1 MTTDF
6 KDKYGPWGLIAG
18 ASIGLGAAF
27 ADEVAKRKLNLVLI
41 ARRSE
46 PLQKLEKEL
55 RTHYDIE
62 VRTVQLDLAS
72 TNLLEELVPHTD
84 DIEIG
89 LMIYDTAFHTIGAFF
104 NQSLENHLRHIDVNC
119 RGPLMLTY
127 HFGHKMIQ
135 RGRGGIILMS
145 SLTGFQGSPLLS
157 NYGGTKAYNTMLG
170 EGLWYE
176 MKQHGVDVMASV
188 AGAIET
194 PNYIKTEPNKLSM
207 APGPM
212 KPADVARETVAALGK
227 THTFVPGRAYRFA
240 SFITNRFMPRTR
252 AIKMMANA
260 NVKMYGDRN
269 LITNPKL

>member
-1 MTTDF
+1 MTANF
-6 KDKYGPWGLIAG
+6 SDKYGPWGLVAG
-18 ASIGLGAAF
+18 ASVGLGAAF
-27 ADEVAKRKLNLVLI
+27 AEELAKRKLNLVLI

-46 PLQKLEKEL
+46 PLKELEKEL
-55 RTHYDIE
+55 KSRYGVDI
-62 VRTVQLDLAS
+62 RKVQLDLAS
-72 TNLLEELVPHTD
+72 PNLIEELSPHTD

-127 HFGHKMIQ
+127 HYGSKMIK

-145 SLTGFQGSPLLS
+145 SLSGFQGSPLLTS
-157 NYGGTKAYNTMLG
+157 YGGTKAYNIVLG

-176 MKQHGVDVMASV
+176 LKKQGVDVMASV

-194 PNYIKTEPNKLSM
+194 PNYIQTKPNKLSFG
-207 APGPM
+207 PGPM
-212 KPADVARETVAALGK
+212 KPADVARETIAAMGK
-227 THTFVPGRAYRFA
+227 THIFVPGRIYRL
-240 SFITNRFMPRTR
+240 SSLITNRFMTRTR
-252 AIKMMANA
+252 AIKMMASSTIQ
-260 NVKMYGDRN
+260 MYGDRN

>member
-27 ADEVAKRKLNLVLI
+27 AEEVAKRKLNLVLI

-46 PLQKLEKEL
+46 PLKEL
-55 RTHYDIE
+55 ENELKSRYGVDI
-62 VRTVQLDLAS
+62 RTVQLDLALP
-72 TNLLEELVPHTD
+72 NLLEELVPHTD

-145 SLTGFQGSPLLS
+145 SLTCFQGSPLLS
-157 NYGGTKAYNTMLG
+157 NYGGTKAYNTILG

-176 MKQHGVDVMASV
+176 MNQHGVDVMASV

-212 KPADVARETVAALGK
+212 KPVDVARETVASLGK
-227 THTFVPGRAYRFA
+227 THTFVPGKSYRFA

>member
-27 ADEVAKRKLNLVLI
+27 AEEVAKRKLNLVLI

-46 PLQKLEKEL
+46 PLKEL
-55 RTHYDIE
+55 ENELKSRYGVDI
-62 VRTVQLDLAS
+62 RTVQLDLALP
-72 TNLLEELVPHTD
+72 NLLEELVPHTD

-157 NYGGTKAYNTMLG
+157 NYGGTKAYNTILG

-176 MKQHGVDVMASV
+176 MNQHGVDVMASV

-212 KPADVARETVAALGK
+212 KPVDVARETVASLGK
-227 THTFVPGRAYRFA
+227 THTFVPGKSYRFA

>member
-1 MTTDF
+1 MTANF
-6 KDKYGPWGLIAG
+6 RDKYGPWGLIAG

-27 ADEVAKRKLNLVLI
+27 AEEVAKRKLNLVLI

-72 TNLLEELVPHTD
+72 PNLLEELVPHTD

-157 NYGGTKAYNTMLG
+157 NYGGTKAYNTVLG

-176 MKQHGVDVMASV
+176 MKQHGVDVMVSV

-194 PNYIKTEPNKLSM
+194 PNYIETKPNKLSM

-227 THTFVPGRAYRFA
+227 THTFVPGKAYRLA

-252 AIKMMANA
+252 AIKMMADS